1 MMQETDEVN
10 EVRFT
15 ARNIEK
21 LDISS
26 FGLFEIDCP
35 NLKILNIHLSCREES
50 SYLRGVNIPSV
61 HEVHLQ
67 SIDEYDYIL
76 NKICK
81 VEVVKFSEDAFQQSI
96 FEEVNIPQ
104 TRWNCLHIELSQL
117 NEYQLIGIFRVLR
130 SSPHLE
136 KLIVFSNS
144 QENMKQALGM
154 LSEELSMSSP
164 CVLPLLK
171 TVTIRGYRVAC
182 QSQLRLAECLLKSCV
197 TLEKMVILPSTYELV
212 AIEELKF
219 VKRLC
224 SFPRASANA
233 RVIYGSEIY

>member
-1 MMQETDEVN
+1 MASMAQKDMESTSNENKTSMRNDARDRLSELPDDILVHILSFLPILDAVRTMSIRRFDEVN

-81 VEVVKFSEDAFQQSI
+81 VEVVKFSEDAFQ
-96 FEEVNIPQ
+96 
-104 TRWNCLHIELSQL
+104 
-117 NEYQLIGIFRVLR
+117 
-130 SSPHLE
+130 
-136 KLIVFSNS
+136 
-144 QENMKQALGM
+144 GM